1 MDKKEL
7 TCSKCGYVWPQRGAK
22 EPLYCPLCKQARF
35 TVAEVVAMQKQK
47 RSVLVKL

>member
-1 MDKKEL
+1 MKEL
-7 TCSKCGYVWPQRGAK
+7 TCKKCGYTWTKRGNK

-47 RSVLVKL
+47 KGEEVK